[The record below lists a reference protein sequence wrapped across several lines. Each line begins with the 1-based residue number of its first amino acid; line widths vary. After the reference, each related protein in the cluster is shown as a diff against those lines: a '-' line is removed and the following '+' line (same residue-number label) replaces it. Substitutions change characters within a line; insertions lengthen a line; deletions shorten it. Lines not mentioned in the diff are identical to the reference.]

1 MQLSSHS
8 PLPEPGLDTRPIVAA
23 EAPIRERKAPRI
35 LSALSFVISENMLTM
50 PNSRINSIA
59 RDIAFFFI
67 EFYSLN
73 PETSSIEVGM
83 IS

>member
-1 MQLSSHS
+1 MRSEYPAIS
-8 PLPEPGLDTRPIVAA
+8 PNPDTRPIVAA